1 MIRKSDTKDGL
12 KVRIEA
18 RVGDSSSGDI
28 HHGWNTVTIIE
39 PTVHIDFIGPQDK
52 IIDPELSFTT
62 MV

>member
-18 RVGDSSSGDI
+18 HVGDSSTGDI
-28 HHGWNTVTIIE
+28 YQGWNTVSITE
-39 PTVHIDFIGPQDK
+39 PTIHIDFIGPQDK
-52 IIDPELSFTT
+52 IIDPEMSFAT